1 MGIKNNKTK
10 QLHIRVTENQEKAI
24 KEKAKNYPSLSGYI
38 LDAALHFDDKNGIRK
53 LEVIESWASEFQK
66 WKNSISHMAS
76 NINQMAHYCNQCK
89 SNGILNQDIV
99 EENNRII
106 QEWNTYSAEI
116 IEFQKWL
123 VKFAKR

>member
-1 MGIKNNKTK
+1 MGIKNNKTR
-10 QLHIRVTENQEKAI
+10 QLHIRVTEIQEKQI

-66 WKNSISHMAS
+66 WKNSISHIAS
-76 NINQMAHYCNQCK
+76 NINQMTHYCNQCK
-89 SNGILNQDIV
+89 SNGMLNQDVV
-99 EENNRII
+99 EESNRII
-106 QEWNTYSAEI
+106 QEWNTYSSEI